1 MARSILIQQVH
12 WHAYESILREIRTR
26 VFVQEQGVPETLE
39 WDGMDPHCRH
49 WLAWYKYQ
57 AVATARLTPD
67 GQIGRMAVLPDW
79 RKQGI
84 GTDLLRTILSTCR
97 HEGIKVFLNAQLDA
111 RDFYLQNGFIPE
123 GAIFTEAGIPHIRM
137 IHDQGNHRI

>member
-1 MARSILIQQVH
+1 
-12 WHAYESILREIRTR
+12 

-137 IHDQGNHRI
+137 IHDQGNHCI

>member
-67 GQIGRMAVLPDW
+67 GQIGRMAILPDW

-137 IHDQGNHRI
+137 IHDQGNHCI

>member
-67 GQIGRMAVLPDW
+67 GQIGRMAILPDW

-137 IHDQGNHRI
+137 IHDQGNQRI